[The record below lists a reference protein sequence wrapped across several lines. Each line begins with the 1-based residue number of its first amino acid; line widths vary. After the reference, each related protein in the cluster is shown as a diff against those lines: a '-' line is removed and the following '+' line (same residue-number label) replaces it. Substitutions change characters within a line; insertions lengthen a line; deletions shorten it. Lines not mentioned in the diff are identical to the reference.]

1 MITNITLRNF
11 KCFRAVSVFP
21 KLVTVFIGPNGTG
34 KSGVLQSLLLLKQW
48 TDTGPALELEGN
60 LVCLDPKDFL
70 NHGVRSEAP
79 QVDLALA
86 GRWDV
91 SSPDVESPV
100 TFELTLVFDASA
112 RFVSRR
118 ASAQFDFLGE
128 RVVIP
133 DPDSGRPDRLSYS
146 GGSIGYREGVG
157 VGIASLVE
165 AVRVPHGRV
174 SEIREAMQAPRVLL
188 DNMRMVPAIR
198 GFGRRIYPLGIEPRD
213 EISSAA
219 GLSAQEDAM
228 ATTMAYS
235 AAEVSRV
242 SDWMKQ
248 VTGVGLKAEL
258 VPPQSVKPVSTTPLG
273 ESSLI
278 SEGFGSNT
286 LVQLLFE
293 LSRASNGAT
302 VLIEEPE
309 IHLHPRAQ
317 ADLASV
323 IIGEA
328 KAAEKQVII
337 TTHSEHVVG
346 RLLTEVAEGKL
357 SSEEV
362 AIYSFEKDADGVC
375 SASTIEVMETGQV
388 TGGLRSFFQTDLD
401 EMRRY
406 VEALRAR
413 A

>member
-1 MITNITLRNF
+1 MLPLGQHIPEAGHCLHR
-11 KCFRAVSVFP
+11 
-21 KLVTVFIGPNGTG
+21 PNGTG

-79 QVDLALA
+79 QVDLAWA

-91 SSPDVESPV
+91 SSADVGSPV
-100 TFELTLVFDASA
+100 DFELTLVFDPAA
-112 RFVSRR
+112 KIASRR
-118 ASAQFDFLGE
+118 ASAQFNFLGE

-133 DPDSGRPDRLSYS
+133 DPDSGRQDQFSYS
-146 GGSIGYREGVG
+146 GSAITYRDGVG
-157 VGIASLVE
+157 VEIARLVDSRQ
-165 AVRVPHGRV
+165 ALFDRAA
-174 SEIREAMQAPRVLL
+174 EITKALQAPRGLL
-188 DNMRMVPAIR
+188 DSVRMVPAIR
-198 GFGRRIYPLGIEPRD
+198 GFGRRIYPLGPEPHD

-235 AAEVSRV
+235 AAEMVRV

-248 VTGVGLKAEL
+248 VTGVGLKTDM
-258 VPPQSVKPVSTTPLG
+258 VPPQSVKPVSTTLLG
-273 ESSLI
+273 ESSLL
-278 SEGFGSNT
+278 SEGFGTNA

-375 SASTIEVMETGQV
+375 SASAIEVMETGQV

-413 A
+413 T

>member
-1 MITNITLRNF
+1 
-11 KCFRAVSVFP
+11 
-21 KLVTVFIGPNGTG
+21 
-34 KSGVLQSLLLLKQW
+34 
-48 TDTGPALELEGN
+48 
-60 LVCLDPKDFL
+60 
-70 NHGVRSEAP
+70 
-79 QVDLALA
+79 
-86 GRWDV
+86 
-91 SSPDVESPV
+91 
-100 TFELTLVFDASA
+100 
-112 RFVSRR
+112 
-118 ASAQFDFLGE
+118 
-128 RVVIP
+128 
-133 DPDSGRPDRLSYS
+133 
-146 GGSIGYREGVG
+146 
-157 VGIASLVE
+157 
-165 AVRVPHGRV
+165 
-174 SEIREAMQAPRVLL
+174 
-188 DNMRMVPAIR
+188 
-198 GFGRRIYPLGIEPRD
+198 
-213 EISSAA
+213 
-219 GLSAQEDAM
+219 M

-278 SEGFGSNT
+278 SEGFGSNA

-375 SASTIEVMETGQV
+375 SASAIEVMETGQV

>member
-1 MITNITLRNF
+1 MITNITFRNF
-11 KCFRAVSVFP
+11 KCFREASVLP
-21 KLVTVFIGPNGTG
+21 KLVTVLIGPNGTG
-34 KSGVLQSLLLLKQW
+34 KSSVLQAFLLLKQW
-48 TDTGPALELEGN
+48 TDTGATMELEGH
-60 LVCLDPKDFL
+60 LICLDHEDFL
-70 NHGVRSEAP
+70 NHGVRSEEY
-79 QVDLALA
+79 QVEMQLA
-86 GRWDV
+86 GRQNV
-91 SSPDVESPV
+91 ASPGVESPV
-100 TFELTLVFDASA
+100 EFQLAFVFDAA
-112 RFVSRR
+112 AKCVSRR
-118 ASAQFDFLGE
+118 TSAQFDFLGE
-128 RVVIP
+128 RVIIP
-133 DPDSGRPDRLSYS
+133 DPDSSRHDQFSYS
-146 GGSIGYREGVG
+146 GGAITYRDGVG
-157 VGIASLVE
+157 VEIARLVDSRQRPFE
-165 AVRVPHGRV
+165 RATEMAEGLR
-174 SEIREAMQAPRVLL
+174 APRTLL
-188 DNMRMVPAIR
+188 DTMRVVPAIR
-198 GFGRRIYPLGIEPRD
+198 GLGRRIYPLGIEPHD
-213 EISSAA
+213 EILPAD
-219 GLSAQEDAM
+219 GLSAQEAAM

-235 AAEVSRV
+235 AAEVSQV

-248 VTGVGLKAEL
+248 VTGVGLKAEI

-273 ESSLI
+273 SPSLL
-278 SEGFGSNT
+278 SEGFGTNA

-293 LSRASNGAT
+293 LTRAQSGST

-328 KAAEKQVII
+328 KAAGKQVIM

-357 SSEEV
+357 SSEDV
-362 AIYSFEKDADGVC
+362 SIYSFEKDADGIC
-375 SASTIEVMETGQV
+375 SAGAIEVTETGQV

>member
-11 KCFRAVSVFP
+11 KCFRSVSIFP

-79 QVDLALA
+79 QVDLAWA

-91 SSPDVESPV
+91 SSADVGSPV
-100 TFELTLVFDASA
+100 DFELTLVFDPAA
-112 RFVSRR
+112 KIASRR
-118 ASAQFDFLGE
+118 ASAQFNFLGE

-133 DPDSGRPDRLSYS
+133 DPDSGRQDQFSYS
-146 GGSIGYREGVG
+146 GSAITYRDGVG
-157 VGIASLVE
+157 VEIARLVDSRQ
-165 AVRVPHGRV
+165 ALFDRAA
-174 SEIREAMQAPRVLL
+174 EITKALQAPRGLL
-188 DNMRMVPAIR
+188 DSVRMVPAIR
-198 GFGRRIYPLGIEPRD
+198 GFGRRIYPLGPEPHD

-235 AAEVSRV
+235 AAEMVRV

-248 VTGVGLKAEL
+248 VTGVGLKTDI
-258 VPPQSVKPVSTTPLG
+258 VPPQSVKPVSTTLLG
-273 ESSLI
+273 ESSLL
-278 SEGFGSNT
+278 SEGFGTNA

-375 SASTIEVMETGQV
+375 SASAIEVMETGQV

-413 A
+413 T

>member
-11 KCFRAVSVFP
+11 KCFREVSVFP

-48 TDTGPALELEGN
+48 TDTGPTLELEGN
-60 LVCLDPKDFL
+60 LVCLDSRDFL
-70 NHGVRSEAP
+70 NHGVRSEVP

-91 SSPDVESPV
+91 ASPDVGSPV
-100 TFELTLVFDASA
+100 EFELTLVSDAAA
-112 RFVSRR
+112 RIVSRR
-118 ASAQFDFLGE
+118 ANTQFDFLEE

-133 DPDSGRPDRLSYS
+133 DPDSVRQDQFSYS
-146 GGSIGYREGVG
+146 GGVITYRDGVG
-157 VGIASLVE
+157 VEIARLVDSRQAPFDRATE
-165 AVRVPHGRV
+165 MTKAL
-174 SEIREAMQAPRVLL
+174 QAPRTLL
-188 DNMRMVPAIR
+188 DSMRMVPAIR
-198 GFGRRIYPLGIEPRD
+198 GFGRRIYPLGPEPHD

-228 ATTMAYS
+228 ATAMVYS

-248 VTGVGLKAEL
+248 VTGVGVKADM
-258 VPPQSVKPVSTTPLG
+258 VPLQSVKPVSITPLG
-273 ESSLI
+273 EPSLL
-278 SEGFGSNT
+278 SEGFGTNA
-286 LVQLLFE
+286 LIQLLFE
-293 LSRASNGAT
+293 LARASNDAT

-328 KAAEKQVII
+328 KAAEKQII
-337 TTHSEHVVG
+337 MTTHSEHVVG

-357 SSEEV
+357 SPEEV
-362 AIYSFEKDADGVC
+362 AIYSFEKDANGVC
-375 SASTIEVMETGQV
+375 SASAIEVTETGQV

>member
-11 KCFRAVSVFP
+11 KCFRVVSVFP
-21 KLVTVFIGPNGTG
+21 KLVTVLIGPNGTG

-48 TDTGPALELEGN
+48 TDTESTMELEGN
-60 LVCLDPKDFL
+60 LICLDPKDFL

-79 QVDLALA
+79 QVDLAWS
-86 GRWDV
+86 GRWDIP
-91 SSPDVESPV
+91 SPDVESPV
-100 TFELTLVFDASA
+100 EFELTLVFDASA

-118 ASAQFDFLGE
+118 ASAQFDFIGE
-128 RVVIP
+128 RVMIP
-133 DPDSGRPDRLSYS
+133 DPDSGRPDRFSYS
-146 GGSIGYREGVG
+146 GGSIGYREGTG
-157 VGIASLVE
+157 VEIARLSDAAQIPYGRASELME
-165 AVRVPHGRV
+165 AL
-174 SEIREAMQAPRVLL
+174 QAPRVLL
-188 DNMRMVPAIR
+188 DTMRMVPAIR
-198 GFGRRIYPLGIEPRD
+198 GLGRRIYPLGIEPHD
-213 EISSAA
+213 EISPAD
-219 GLSAQEDAM
+219 GLSSQEAAM

-235 AAEVSRV
+235 AAAVSQV
-242 SDWMKQ
+242 SDWMKR
-248 VTGVGLKAEL
+248 VTGVGLKAEI

-273 ESSLI
+273 EPSLL
-278 SEGFGSNT
+278 SEGFGTNA
-286 LVQLLFE
+286 LIQLLFE
-293 LSRASNGAT
+293 LARARSGVT

-328 KAAEKQVII
+328 KAADKQVIM

-357 SSEEV
+357 SAEEV

-375 SASTIEVMETGQV
+375 SASAIEVMETGQV